1 MTTHYGWNTQPPNCW
16 MVPATEGI
24 PTIEQLLSTE
34 RVAGIASASF
44 HQDSIGQPKPNW
56 LLDQWL
62 KWISPRYIYGH
73 QRPKSLSHWQPL
85 ANMARSMAASLNRIT
100 EAACDH
106 PMVQQNSE
114 RLFIRK
120 IPAESLSFERFTLNH
135 MVSEVRK
142 ISHGAQH
149 FECSCHFIAF
159 MYTSAY
165 GCWLCSP
172 FWDRASWNGAE
183 KQLGWKCPW
192 RDKPKY
198 PVQLSI
204 SPFTQCGWWLCII
217 YVYECVHTYTIYI
230 YANTYHT
237 YIYTQILHKYKH
249 IEYLGLCIRS
259 FFEWLL

>member
-1 MTTHYGWNTQPPNCW
+1 
-16 MVPATEGI
+16 
-24 PTIEQLLSTE
+24 
-34 RVAGIASASF
+34 
-44 HQDSIGQPKPNW
+44 
-56 LLDQWL
+56 
-62 KWISPRYIYGH
+62 
-73 QRPKSLSHWQPL
+73 
-85 ANMARSMAASLNRIT
+85 MARSMAASLNRIT

-172 FWDRASWNGAE
+172 F
-183 KQLGWKCPW
+183 
-192 RDKPKY
+192 
-198 PVQLSI
+198 
-204 SPFTQCGWWLCII
+204 
-217 YVYECVHTYTIYI
+217 
-230 YANTYHT
+230 
-237 YIYTQILHKYKH
+237 
-249 IEYLGLCIRS
+249 
-259 FFEWLL
+259 